1 MNSIRHRNFR
11 ALQAFEAVAR
21 NGSFTAAAAELGVT
35 QSAIS
40 HQIRHLTTEFGEEL
54 VRKVGRKL
62 ELTPTGERLAN
73 RLRAAFEQ
81 IDTSIDDTV
90 GANRPIVRLAVC
102 SSFAPGWLI
111 RRLGSLF
118 ASHSTFSLQLRMY
131 AKDPELTDQVADA
144 FVTSYPTVPGFS
156 ALHLKSE
163 LLVAVRAP
171 SSPDMNSE
179 RVRLITTDIDP
190 EKLGQ
195 DWIDFIDYAGL
206 PADQFDRSD
215 WLQASHYVLALEMAR
230 KGLGVALVPDF
241 LAEESLAAG
250 EITLVSEA
258 RMPTHEDYYLCIKT
272 VRRGEP
278 ALRQLE
284 GWFRSQISRKSA
296 NDTLKMNQIHTT

>member
-40 HQIRHLTTEFGEEL
+40 HQVRHLTSEFGEKL

-73 RLRAAFEQ
+73 RLRTAFEQ

-111 RRLGSLF
+111 RRLDSLYGS
-118 ASHSTFSLQLRMY
+118 HPTFSLQLRMY
-131 AKDPELTDQVADA
+131 AKDPDLTDQVADA
-144 FVTSYPTVPGFS
+144 FVTSFPMAPGFS

-171 SSPDMNSE
+171 SSPDLDSE
-179 RVRLITTDIDP
+179 RVRIITTDIDP
-190 EKLGQ
+190 DTLGK
-195 DWIDFIDYAGL
+195 DWIDFIGFADL
-206 PADQFDRSD
+206 PADLLDRGD

-230 KGLGVALVPDF
+230 HGLGVALVPDF
-241 LAEESLAAG
+241 LAEESLATG
-250 EITLVSEA
+250 EIALASEA

-272 VRRGEP
+272 VRRSEP

-284 GWFRSQISRKSA
+284 GWFRSHLPRRSA
-296 NDTLKMNQIHTT
+296 NDDLAMNRIHTK